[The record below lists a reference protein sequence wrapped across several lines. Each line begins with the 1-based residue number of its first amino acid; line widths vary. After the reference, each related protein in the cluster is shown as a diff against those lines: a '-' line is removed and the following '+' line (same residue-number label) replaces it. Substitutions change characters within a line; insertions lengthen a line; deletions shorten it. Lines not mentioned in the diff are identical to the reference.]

1 MFSVIPLHKNA
12 TEKLGAKTNILQI
25 NILFVFKKLIN
36 RKLVTHLEKSGFLT
50 DFQNIFRVSRPADH
64 LFRVLVDKI
73 AWVFNIS
80 GATWA
85 VELHIPAEGYLG
97 PC

>member
-1 MFSVIPLHKNA
+1 MFSVIPLHRNT
-12 TEKLGAKTNILQI
+12 TEKLEAKIITLQI
-25 NILFVFKKLIN
+25 NILSVFRKLIN
-36 RKLVTHLEKSGFLT
+36 GKLVTHLEKPAFLT
-50 DFQNIFRVSRPADH
+50 DFQNIFRVSRPTDH
-64 LFRVLVDKI
+64 LFRVVVDKI

-85 VELHIPAEGYLG
+85 VELHIPAEAYVE